1 MISLYLDEL
10 QTIEKIIE
18 AANTLSVRRIPLRNI
33 DNKNIYNYEEDKI
46 LEFDQR
52 LKESRIRVNV
62 IDIDASYDLY
72 EVIDIEKI
80 FLICKILNCKNVLI
94 KMPKFSNFD
103 AEKDQLLL
111 VINDL
116 IDQFRKER
124 LNLSFHINYE
134 LNSAYIAFLIKEI
147 PEIKFSF
154 NPGECYENDKSITTY
169 YRLLRRNIENVILY
183 DIDEDKKPALLG
195 YGKAL
200 VLDVIDKLIID
211 KYRGCIYYDSNLIAY
226 VEAKKE
232 PKKGFFTRFFKRKKR
247 NTYRK
252 MDAIL
257 RLDED
262 DEVELVTLLSSQ
274 LQLLNKYKRS

>member
-18 AANTLSVRRIPLRNI
+18 AANTLSIRRIPLRSI
-33 DNKNIYNYEEDKI
+33 ENKNIYHYDEGKI

-52 LKESRIRVNV
+52 LKESKIRVNV
-62 IDIDASYDLY
+62 IDIDVIYDLY

-80 FLICKILNCKNVLI
+80 FLICKILGSRNVLI
-94 KMPKFSNFD
+94 KMPEFSNFD

-111 VINDL
+111 VIRDL
-116 IDQFRKER
+116 IEQFRRER

-134 LNSAYIAFLIKEI
+134 INSAYLAFLLKEVTD
-147 PEIKFSF
+147 IKFSF
-154 NPGECYENDKSITTY
+154 NPGKCYENDKSITTY
-169 YRLLRRNIENVILY
+169 YRLLRRSIENVVLY

-211 KYRGCIYYDSNLIAY
+211 RYKGSIYYDSNLIAY

-232 PKKGFFTRFFKRKKR
+232 PKKGFFARLFKGKKR
-247 NTYRK
+247 ISYRK